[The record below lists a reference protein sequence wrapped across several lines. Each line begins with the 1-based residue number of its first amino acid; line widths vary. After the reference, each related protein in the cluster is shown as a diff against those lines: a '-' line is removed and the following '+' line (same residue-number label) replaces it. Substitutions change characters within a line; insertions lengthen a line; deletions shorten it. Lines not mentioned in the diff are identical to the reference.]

1 MRTYSSLNT
10 AIYDLRKRGYRINFF
25 HHQNDFL
32 ISLAL
37 GLKIPFKDIIIEET
51 HSFPSLHQKG
61 SISIL
66 YALTTKDGTK
76 GILYDFKE
84 TTQGK
89 DQPIPS
95 FTVVQTHNLH
105 LSI

>member
-10 AIYDLRKRGYRINFF
+10 AIYDLRKRGYRLNFF

-37 GLKIPFKDIIIEET
+37 GIKIPFKDIVIEET
-51 HSFPSLHQKG
+51 HSFPSLHQAG
-61 SISIL
+61 SRSVL
-66 YALTTKDGTK
+66 YALTTKDGIK
-76 GILYDFKE
+76 GILYDYKE
-84 TTQGK
+84 NTQGI
-89 DQPIPS
+89 DQPMPS
-95 FTVVQTHNLH
+95 FTLLETHHLH